1 MSPYQPKSLS
11 QKTYSRR
18 MSCMPRGQWRNAS
31 VIGWALR
38 MVGRVMHTYASR
50 GAWMAS
56 LISRQLPHPRS
67 WFVVYLD
74 VLLALWCHSELF
86 KFYVISLRGCHIIM
100 GFPHPTG
107 FHVFDFTAAPI
118 ALLATA
124 MSWSCTCTI
133 LSSLAK
139 SISQPSQS

>member
-67 WFVVYLD
+67 RLSRR
-74 VLLALWCHSELF
+74 AWCHSELF
-86 KFYVISLRGCHIIM
+86 KFYVMSLRGCHIIM

-139 SISQPSQS
+139 SISQLSQS